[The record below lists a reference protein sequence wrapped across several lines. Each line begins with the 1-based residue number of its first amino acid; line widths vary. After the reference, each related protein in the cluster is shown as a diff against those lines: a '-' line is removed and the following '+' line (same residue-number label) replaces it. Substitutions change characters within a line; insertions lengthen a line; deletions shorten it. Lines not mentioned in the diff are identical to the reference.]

1 MLNLCSK
8 HCRQVNRDQKTT
20 NNTWGKLLSQ
30 GIYAHNK
37 RDHKTAQQLF
47 SRAEAL
53 ATLQLNIC
61 QQSPQSTNLWHGFS
75 TVDMLVIASH
85 NLSAALCAQKR
96 TIDAEHCLKKLH
108 RLVSQL
114 CVNPL
119 IGRELRL
126 DALANLDRSLL
137 SLTSVLGSLGLIESI
152 QTTIKNTEVTADM
165 AARQLFH

>member
-1 MLNLCSK
+1 MLNLRPK
-8 HCRQVNRDQKTT
+8 HGQQMNQDHKAS
-20 NNTWGKLLSQ
+20 NKTWGRLLSQ
-30 GIYAHNK
+30 GISAHKN

-53 ATLQLNIC
+53 ATMQLDIC
-61 QQSPQSTNLWHGFS
+61 QQSPQSRNLWRGFS
-75 TVDMLVIASH
+75 SVDMLVIASH

-96 TIDAEHCLKKLH
+96 TMDAEHCLKKLH
-108 RLVSQL
+108 HLVSQL

-119 IGRELRL
+119 IGRELRI

-137 SLTSVLGSLGLIESI
+137 SLTSVQGSLGLIESI
-152 QTTIKNTEVTADM
+152 QRTIENTEVTADV

>member
-1 MLNLCSK
+1 MLNLCPK
-8 HCRQVNRDQKTT
+8 HCQQINQDQNTSNK
-20 NNTWGKLLSQ
+20 TWGRLLSQ
-30 GIYAHNK
+30 GISAHNN

-53 ATLQLNIC
+53 ATLQLDIC
-61 QQSPQSTNLWHGFS
+61 QQSPQINGLWHGFS

-96 TIDAEHCLKKLH
+96 TMDAEHCLKKLH

-119 IGRELRL
+119 IGRELRI

-137 SLTSVLGSLGLIESI
+137 SLTSVLGSLGLVESI
-152 QTTIKNTEVTADM
+152 QRTIENTEVTADA